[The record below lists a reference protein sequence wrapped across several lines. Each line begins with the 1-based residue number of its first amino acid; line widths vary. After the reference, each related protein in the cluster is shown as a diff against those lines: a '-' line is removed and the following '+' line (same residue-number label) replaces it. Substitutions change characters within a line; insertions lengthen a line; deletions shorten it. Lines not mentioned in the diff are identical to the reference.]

1 MRILITLLA
10 LCVWVFADVPNGTA
24 VTQTVT
30 INSAYVSE
38 TTTDFLLQFKVPR
51 TGDILANC
59 TSAANVAMTN
69 LNDTLRRARW
79 VVYTADTLY
88 VYAHTAKSTSAN
100 TVYRLHYG
108 LSLNEVN
115 TSSAFTNCGIL
126 RAWVD
131 STVDYASG
139 VNLTSSTLGASTG
152 VFAGALSG
160 TAGGKA
166 TANTATLSGATS
178 FYVSMVLKP
187 STFSGLQVIYS
198 DRIDATQI
206 FQLQILNGKLEVVLN
221 AAEIIEV
228 TSISSYM
235 TVGSYSDIGVMYT
248 GLNGTITLY
257 INGIQRGT
265 YSSAPSA
272 MPTYTGFARL
282 GWPSYGFI
290 GVYDNVMVSREA
302 RSVQY
307 PVDRYRTLFTSTFW
321 TLGTPVPVDTLKLVT
336 SPTNYDS
343 LRWFDNNVATDSTDS
358 TYTIYADSAFYA
370 VKHVIY
376 CMAYNAGGATK
387 SGEWVFNGGTIN
399 RSRWDSFLRSFRYA
413 YKRAFK

>member
-1 MRILITLLA
+1 MRILITILA

-126 RAWVD
+126 RAWAD

-152 VFAGALSG
+152 VFDGALSG
-160 TAGGKA
+160 TADGKA

-206 FQLQILNGKLEVVLN
+206 FQLQILNGKLVVVLN
-221 AAEIIEV
+221 AANVIEV

-265 YSSAPSA
+265 YTSAPSA
-272 MPTYTGFARL
+272 MPTYTGYARL

-321 TLGTPVPVDTLKLVT
+321 TLGTPVPVDTITLT
-336 SPTNYDS
+336 CTASGYDS
-343 LRWFDNNVATDSTDS
+343 LRWFDNNVATYSTDS

-376 CMAYNAGGATK
+376 CIAYNSGGSVK
-387 SGEWVFNGGTIN
+387 SGEWVFGIWGTLQ
-399 RSRWDSFLRSFRYA
+399 SRWQAFKSA
-413 YKRAFK
+413 YKPAWR